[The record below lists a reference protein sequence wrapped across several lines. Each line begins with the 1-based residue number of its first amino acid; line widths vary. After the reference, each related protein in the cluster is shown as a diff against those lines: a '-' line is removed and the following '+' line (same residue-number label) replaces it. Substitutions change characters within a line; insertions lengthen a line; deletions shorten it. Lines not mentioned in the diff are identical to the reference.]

1 MYVTSVTVLIV
12 PESISSWLLIV
23 PNVPTEPS
31 RHRVAVWRE
40 LRRAGAVPVSSGT
53 WTLPDLP
60 GFTAGLLAAKDAAE
74 RGGGSVSVFTA
85 VPKDDTDMAAL
96 VDAFVAARR
105 DEWRE
110 LIADTAKFTAEV
122 EREIAK
128 EKFTFGELEEEEQSL
143 DRLRRWQ
150 RDLLKRNAVPL
161 PEVDDADTAIES
173 ATVALDRFAQLVYA
187 ANLAAAATE

>member
-1 MYVTSVTVLIV
+1 M